1 MLHGWRIWVP
11 RRTRSLL
18 VTAGVLAVFGLAA
31 CGEDDPFTETGPT
44 KLRLISEADA
54 ICRSYEPRFIDA
66 LEGLVGA
73 DDAERA
79 QVADRLANVAEDQLA
94 ELRELPQPEEDR
106 DVLGRIF
113 ASVVDDLVELRR
125 NPAILD
131 EPDALFSQ
139 SSELATEYG
148 FQDCGDLSLE

>member
-1 MLHGWRIWVP
+1 MLHGRHIRP
-11 RRTRSLL
+11 PCRARSLL
-18 VTAGVLAVFGLAA
+18 ATAGVLAVFGLAA
-31 CGEDDPFTETGPT
+31 CGDDDGPFTETGPT

-54 ICRSYEPRFIDA
+54 ICRTYEPRFIDA

-79 QVADRLANVAEDQLA
+79 AIAERLATVSEDQLA

-106 DVLGRIF
+106 ELLGRIF

-139 SSELATEYG
+139 TSEVATEYG
-148 FQDCGDLSLE
+148 FQDCDVG

>member
-1 MLHGWRIWVP
+1 
-11 RRTRSLL
+11 
-18 VTAGVLAVFGLAA
+18 VLAVFGLAG
-31 CGEDDPFTETGPT
+31 CGDDDSPFAETGPT

-54 ICRSYEPRFIDA
+54 ICRSYESRFVGA
-66 LEGLVGA
+66 LQGLVGA
-73 DDAERA
+73 DDADRA
-79 QVADRLANVAEDQLA
+79 AIAERLATVAEDQLA

-106 DVLGRIF
+106 ELLAEVF
-113 ASVVDDLVELRR
+113 ASVVDDLVDLRR
-125 NPAILD
+125 NPAVLD